1 MSREAASSSAGL
13 VASSSVRSFFSS
25 DSVRASDASVRARRS
40 PSVRSSG
47 CTRLRPMMFS
57 ICVSSC
63 SIALT
68 TRSESGAPGGR
79 SPIRSTALRRRG
91 RGADFGLA
99 TAFRDA
105 RGLTDALALPSAFSA
120 AAIFDFSE
128 PTVVVAIVLR
138 RAPTPARC
146 AGDNLEDAR
155 RTGFFAATFFTGV
168 FLTVFLTAFLT
179 AGRFAAG
186 FFATGFFAATVFFT
200 AVLRTPIA
208 NPARAGVLAGRAAD
222 VVAMVRSR
230 LHWRRRGTRGS
241 RQVRKNTNQTTPRI
255 KIARP
260 VLMAKSASTE
270 GPGSPCRTLVGV
282 STI

>member
-120 AAIFDFSE
+120 AAIFDFSA

-168 FLTVFLTAFLT
+168 FWAAFLT

-186 FFATGFFAATVFFT
+186 FFATVFFAATVFFT

-230 LHWRRRGTRGS
+230 LHWRRRGTRDS
-241 RQVRKNTNQTTPRI
+241 VRCGRTRTRRHQG
-255 KIARP
+255 
-260 VLMAKSASTE
+260 LKSQ
-270 GPGSPCRTLVGV
+270 GLY
-282 STI
+282 